1 MLARQLLSS
10 PARPGI
16 SHLAYMSHGHWPQ
29 ETNQDPRK
37 KKNHAAPGQPLTRV
51 LCFTEVSS
59 CVCWR
64 ITTILVIL
72 TVPSFKAPHYTIIC
86 RYAAIQLASAA
97 ILLPRTFCSGSGS
110 FACNFMSHAHTVRT
124 RLRLLAFAFWLFF
137 ALFAAITLDRTT
149 LFAFHGVDGVLSP
162 PINLLALLCCLTCC
176 PDVWVFGTPR
186 KILL

>member
-1 MLARQLLSS
+1 MKLVSVLVHVCFTTFLFVRHLAQLCLLGNFYPH

-86 RYAAIQLASAA
+86 RYAAIQLASACYTVTSYF
-97 ILLPRTFCSGSGS
+97 LLRQRQLCMQFHVARSHCANQASSVGFCFLAFLRTLCCYHSGSH
-110 FACNFMSHAHTVRT
+110 NLVRFSWGGWC
-124 RLRLLAFAFWLFF
+124 A
-137 ALFAAITLDRTT
+137 
-149 LFAFHGVDGVLSP
+149 
-162 PINLLALLCCLTCC
+162 
-176 PDVWVFGTPR
+176 
-186 KILL
+186 